1 MPSQQIGKKE
11 KKNEL
16 VCRPVVDAVR
26 PSHVVV
32 EATLDVEESRFVNL
46 LEVGFLFLLY
56 GDDF

>member
-1 MPSQQIGKKE
+1 MS
-11 KKNEL
+11 
-16 VCRPVVDAVR
+16 RPVVDAVR

-32 EATLDVEESRFVNL
+32 EATLDVEESRLVNL